1 MIDDTEL
8 AGIKAKKI
16 CYRCIGE
23 PYLKDEIRRD
33 GKPGTCSYCGR
44 NAAAYWVADMAER
57 IDAVFEEHFVR
68 TSDHPT
74 SWQYTLLSDKES
86 NYEWERDGEPVVYAI
101 MNAADM
107 PEQAAKDIQQILE
120 DRYFDLDAAKVGEE
134 AAYASDSHY
143 EEKGTHNHKWQDEW
157 HAFEQAL
164 RTEARFFSRS
174 AEKLLASVFEGI
186 DNERSPDGR
195 PCVVAVGPGA
205 ALSSL
210 FRARVFQSN
219 EKLERALTQLDHQ
232 LGPPPAS
239 DALAGRMNARGISV
253 FYGANDP
260 VVALAEIRPPVGS
273 QVVVGHFEIIRPLRL
288 LDLTALGTVRT
299 KGSIFDPTFA
309 GRLERAMFLR
319 KLSQRITR
327 PVMPDDEVVD
337 YLSTQAVA
345 DFLASNF
352 VTPLDGIIYP
362 SAQAAGDALNIVL
375 FHKAA
380 RVQAIN
386 LPRGTE
392 VSASLGHM
400 EEDGWET
407 EYQIIEE
414 TPPKVDANTEA
425 QPERS

>member
-1 MIDDTEL
+1 
-8 AGIKAKKI
+8 
-16 CYRCIGE
+16 
-23 PYLKDEIRRD
+23 
-33 GKPGTCSYCGR
+33 
-44 NAAAYWVADMAER
+44 
-57 IDAVFEEHFVR
+57 
-68 TSDHPT
+68 
-74 SWQYTLLSDKES
+74 
-86 NYEWERDGEPVVYAI
+86 
-101 MNAADM
+101 
-107 PEQAAKDIQQILE
+107 
-120 DRYFDLDAAKVGEE
+120 
-134 AAYASDSHY
+134 
-143 EEKGTHNHKWQDEW
+143 
-157 HAFEQAL
+157 
-164 RTEARFFSRS
+164 
-174 AEKLLASVFEGI
+174 
-186 DNERSPDGR
+186 
-195 PCVVAVGPGA
+195 
-205 ALSSL
+205 
-210 FRARVFQSN
+210 
-219 EKLERALTQLDHQ
+219 
-232 LGPPPAS
+232 
-239 DALAGRMNARGISV
+239 MNARGISV

-273 QVVVGHFEIIRPLRL
+273 QLVVGHFEIIRPLRL

-327 PVMPDDEVVD
+327 PVMPDDEVFD
-337 YLSTQAVA
+337 YLPTQAVA

-425 QPERS
+425 QPERSWPPNLEALARFDSAREPADPDWREETLRLDRETVRVHIVQAVTFGTDSHELHRFRWEKRGLPF